1 MMDLWPDLSLTLFN
15 GWIFLIFFYILQFY
29 NVIFVSIEIREKLF
43 FRSNFDRKQWLFTII
58 GKFIGVCAMLL
69 MTLTPIAYGT
79 LEFLVGLIIYLI
91 GMIGLRY
98 SVINFITT
106 PLNQPV
112 TKGMYSYSR
121 NPQEM
126 MLTVILFGIGIIVSS
141 WIILILLILSKI
153 FNHFQILA
161 QEEACI
167 KRYGD
172 SYREYLKRVP
182 RYFLFF

>member
-1 MMDLWPDLSLTLFN
+1 MNFWPDLSLTLFS
-15 GWIFLIFFYILQFY
+15 GWIFLIFFYTLQFY
-29 NVIFVSIEIREKLF
+29 NVTFVSIEIRERLF
-43 FRSNFDRKQWLFTII
+43 DRSNFNRKQWLFTLI
-58 GKFIGVCAMLL
+58 GKFIGVCAMIL
-69 MTLTPIAYGT
+69 MILTPIAYGT

-98 SVINFITT
+98 AVINFVTT

-112 TKGMYSYSR
+112 TKGMYRYSR

-126 MLTVILFGIGIIVSS
+126 MLTVILLGIGIIVNS
-141 WIILILLILSKI
+141 WIIIILLIFSKI

-167 KRYGD
+167 KQYGD